1 MTFGAACLLILH
13 HLFQGHWHFTSNT
26 NVSIVQWDFCLF
38 YLLFSYNPL
47 AISQS
52 KYQKHQIKRCK
63 NVPVCSSIHDICCTT
78 PFLLAWW
85 WELQEELYESWN
97 VACFEE
103 RDFKTSL
110 KLASPPPFWAH
121 RASCLCSLLNSS
133 LCCIIFFWD
142 NGISLQIQMY
152 KLYSEIFVFSIYLFL
167 IILLQFLNLHYD
179 QNTKLF
185 IARVCTVPVC
195 SSNHDICCTTPFLLA
210 WWREL
215 QEEFYELWNV
225 ACFEERDF

>member
-1 MTFGAACLLILH
+1 MTFGATCLLILH

-26 NVSIVQWDFCLF
+26 DVSIVQWDFCLF

-47 AISQS
+47 AISQW

-110 KLASPPPFWAH
+110 KLASPPPLFEHTAPLACAPCWIVPYA
-121 RASCLCSLLNSS
+121 ASSFSGTMA
-133 LCCIIFFWD
+133 FHFK
-142 NGISLQIQMY
+142 Y
-152 KLYSEIFVFSIYLFL
+152 KCT
-167 IILLQFLNLHYD
+167 N
-179 QNTKLF
+179 
-185 IARVCTVPVC
+185 CTVR
-195 SSNHDICCTTPFLLA
+195 FLSFLFTFF
-210 WWREL
+210 L
-215 QEEFYELWNV
+215 
-225 ACFEERDF
+225 

>member
-1 MTFGAACLLILH
+1 MLH
-13 HLFQGHWHFTSNT
+13 NPFFTCMVMRTSGRIVWIMECGMLWRKRFQDQLETS
-26 NVSIVQWDFCLF
+26 I
-38 YLLFSYNPL
+38 P
-47 AISQS
+47 
-52 KYQKHQIKRCK
+52 
-63 NVPVCSSIHDICCTT
+63 
-78 PFLLAWW
+78 
-85 WELQEELYESWN
+85 
-97 VACFEE
+97 
-103 RDFKTSL
+103 
-110 KLASPPPFWAH
+110 PPPFWAH